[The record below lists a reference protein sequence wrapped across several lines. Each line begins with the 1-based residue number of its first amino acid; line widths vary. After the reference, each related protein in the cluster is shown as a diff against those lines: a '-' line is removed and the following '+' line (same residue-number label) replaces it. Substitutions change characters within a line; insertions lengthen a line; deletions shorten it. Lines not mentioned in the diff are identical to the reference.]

1 MVSPDSYRAFVDESS
16 TVRSAIHQEYLV
28 GAALIPLDS
37 CEEIR
42 EHLRALALPG
52 QIKLHWTDE
61 SEPRRRTIVTRI
73 SELAPMTVV
82 VTHLSE
88 RVRRN
93 ERCRRKCLEALY
105 HEMAGMEVVDLLLEH
120 RSDAQNK
127 QDLGHLVALRSKG
140 LDPRLRIDHQRGGD
154 EPLLWIADILLGAIN
169 AAERGHPAHL
179 EALQETIIVR
189 RRTAD
194 SLGT

>member
-1 MVSPDSYRAFVDESS
+1 MPLDSYRAFVDESS
-16 TVRSAIHQEYLV
+16 TVRSATRQEYLV
-28 GAALIPLDS
+28 GAALIPLES
-37 CEEIR
+37 CDEIR
-42 EHLRALALPG
+42 EHLRTLALPG

-61 SEPRRRTIVTRI
+61 SEPRRRTIVKRI
-73 SELAPMTVV
+73 SELAPMTMV

-88 RVRRN
+88 RVKKN

-105 HEMAGMEVVDLLLEH
+105 HEMVGMEVFDLLLEH
-120 RSDAQNK
+120 RSDTQNK
-127 QDLGHLVALRSKG
+127 QDLGHLVALRSRG

-169 AAERGHPAHL
+169 AAELGYPAHL
-179 EALQETIIVR
+179 EALQETIVVQ

-194 SLGT
+194 SLRT